1 MQQGRTIPR
10 TSFKFDPEYLDEPSE
25 FQIIFIHND
34 TKYLYGFSVTEEEVV
49 EEYLYYYPNGRQS
62 TIFERNRDEY
72 KFTIDIE
79 RQTELKNK
87 FHSKNKLFIATE
99 SLWEYEKAKVPF
111 EWLSSYLNIFINHD
125 RLENYTGKNM
135 KEDENINLLVKK
147 YIKLVDVG
155 IDDILNSGLL
165 KLLSDD
171 AKADVLKTLQD
182 GNALEHGEN
191 H

>member
-1 MQQGRTIPR
+1 MQQGKKIPR
-10 TSFKFDPEYLDEPSE
+10 TSFKLDSEYLDEPSE

-34 TKYLYGFSVTEEEVV
+34 TKYLYGFSVTEGEVV

-99 SLWEYEKAKVPF
+99 SMGIWKSE
-111 EWLSSYLNIFINHD
+111 SSFWMVKQLFKYLAMF
-125 RLENYTGKNM
+125 
-135 KEDENINLLVKK
+135 
-147 YIKLVDVG
+147 
-155 IDDILNSGLL
+155 
-165 KLLSDD
+165 
-171 AKADVLKTLQD
+171 
-182 GNALEHGEN
+182 
-191 H
+191 

>member
-1 MQQGRTIPR
+1 MQQGKKIPR
-10 TSFKFDPEYLDEPSE
+10 TSFKLDSEYLDEPSE

-34 TKYLYGFSVTEEEVV
+34 TKYLYGFSVTEGEVV

-99 SLWEYEKAKVPF
+99 S
-111 EWLSSYLNIFINHD
+111 
-125 RLENYTGKNM
+125 M
-135 KEDENINLLVKK
+135 
-147 YIKLVDVG
+147 G
-155 IDDILNSGLL
+155 I
-165 KLLSDD
+165 
-171 AKADVLKTLQD
+171 
-182 GNALEHGEN
+182 
-191 H
+191 